1 MATKDPANGSWL
13 PALIATFGSILGAFI
28 GVRVAFVEG
37 DKAIELE
44 TKKFELGLIEK
55 ALSTNE
61 DRDSAI
67 NQIYFLIDLGLI
79 ETIQKETIQKLSLEN
94 LPNFRTTTQINDGT
108 GGSEPL
114 SLLVNEEVQWDEI
127 EAWKNLHNA
136 AAAWDLETAYK
147 ALSVLR
153 RSDNKCVQRFSQD
166 FTIELEYDGVN
177 GFVQMK
183 AIKEYYNSE
192 SLCNLTDNENTF
204 YGIGDAS
211 ILDVP
216 LPLSPYEIPPFRIR
230 DEFTPYTNLI

>member
-1 MATKDPANGSWL
+1 MHLLVSEL
-13 PALIATFGSILGAFI
+13 HSL
-28 GVRVAFVEG
+28 RVIRRF
-37 DKAIELE
+37 ELE

-127 EAWKNLHNA
+127 EA
-136 AAAWDLETAYK
+136 LEKST
-147 ALSVLR
+147 
-153 RSDNKCVQRFSQD
+153 
-166 FTIELEYDGVN
+166 
-177 GFVQMK
+177 
-183 AIKEYYNSE
+183 
-192 SLCNLTDNENTF
+192 
-204 YGIGDAS
+204 
-211 ILDVP
+211 
-216 LPLSPYEIPPFRIR
+216 
-230 DEFTPYTNLI
+230 